1 LATVSDAGPCERQRI
16 RGMSRVKADRVT
28 AHGGAKQ
35 MNIGTRGVAA
45 GLATALLLAAN
56 PAAAMNNGDVA
67 GALGM
72 LWRVREGVCP
82 KISLDPD
89 RFGALIQPGGMKAAE
104 IRKRY
109 AEAFDQGYAVAG
121 EWLSEGGPEEYC
133 KAVHELFDGKSDF
146 FGNARTIP
154 DAPTPGL
161 TFRE

>member
-1 LATVSDAGPCERQRI
+1 MNT
-16 RGMSRVKADRVT
+16 
-28 AHGGAKQ
+28 GA
-35 MNIGTRGVAA
+35 RSVAA

-56 PAAAMNNGDVA
+56 PAAAMNNDDVA

-89 RFGALIQPGGMKAAE
+89 RFGSLIRPGGMKAAE

-133 KAVHELFDGKSDF
+133 KSVRQLFDGRSDF
-146 FGNARTIP
+146 FGNAKTTP
-154 DAPTPGL
+154 DAPAPGL
-161 TFRE
+161 IFRD